1 MNMVFR
7 KSQAPSKTAAPLR
20 VAMLGLR
27 GFPDVQG
34 GVERHV
40 ENLSRCLVALG
51 CDVEAIVRSSY
62 MPKPCP
68 RTWNGIKLH
77 PIWAPRITGIEALVH
92 SFLGVLRAARTRP
105 DILHI
110 HSMGPSLFAPLARA
124 FGLRVVI
131 THHVCNYENE
141 KWGPLARSILR
152 LGERAGMTFAH
163 GRIAVS
169 RFLAERA
176 HNDYGVAIQAIPN
189 GIGDRLQPRSDSI
202 VRGFGLTPGR
212 YLLTVARIDPQKCQ
226 LDLIEAFRR
235 AQPAGW
241 QLALAGGADYA
252 GEYAR
257 AVARAAQET
266 PGVIMLGHQNEMALA
281 ELYTHAGAFV
291 LPSSHEGQPL
301 AVIEAMAYGCPL
313 ILSDIPAHRELA
325 IPTARYFVVGNVDA
339 LAETL
344 SGVIRN
350 PPGRDEV
357 QSDRERMLLRHD
369 WRSIARQTLD
379 VYLSVAGQRKR

>member
-7 KSQAPSKTAAPLR
+7 KSQARAQTAAPLR

-40 ENLSRCLVALG
+40 ENLSRRLVELG
-51 CDVEAIVRSSY
+51 CDVEAMVRSSY

-68 RTWNGIKLH
+68 RIWNGVRLH
-77 PIWAPRITGIEALVH
+77 PIWAPRITGVEALIH

-124 FGLRVVI
+124 FGLRVVV

-141 KWGPLARSILR
+141 KWGPLARSVLR
-152 LGERAGMTFAH
+152 LSERAGMTFAH

-176 HNDYGVAIQAIPN
+176 RSDYGVAIHVIPN
-189 GIGDRLQPRSDSI
+189 GIGDLLQPRSDSI
-202 VRGFGLTPGR
+202 VRGFGLTPGK

-235 AQPAGW
+235 VRPAGW

-252 GEYAR
+252 GGYAR
-257 AVARAAQET
+257 AVAQAAQDT
-266 PGVIMLGHQNEMALA
+266 PGVVMLGHQNEAALA
-281 ELYTHAGAFV
+281 QFYTHCAAFV

-301 AVIEAMAYGCPL
+301 AVIEAMGYGCPV
-313 ILSDIPAHRELA
+313 ILSDIPAHRELGIA
-325 IPTARYFVVGNVDA
+325 TARYVEVGNVDA
-339 LAETL
+339 LTETL
-344 SGVIRN
+344 SDVFRD
-350 PPGRDEV
+350 PPDRAADA
-357 QSDRERMLLRHD
+357 DRERMLRRHD
-369 WRSIARQTLD
+369 WRSIARRTLD
-379 VYLSVAGQRKR
+379 VYLDAGDRKNG

>member
-1 MNMVFR
+1 
-7 KSQAPSKTAAPLR
+7 
-20 VAMLGLR
+20 
-27 GFPDVQG
+27 
-34 GVERHV
+34 
-40 ENLSRCLVALG
+40 
-51 CDVEAIVRSSY
+51 
-62 MPKPCP
+62 
-68 RTWNGIKLH
+68 
-77 PIWAPRITGIEALVH
+77 
-92 SFLGVLRAARTRP
+92 
-105 DILHI
+105 
-110 HSMGPSLFAPLARA
+110 
-124 FGLRVVI
+124 
-131 THHVCNYENE
+131 
-141 KWGPLARSILR
+141 
-152 LGERAGMTFAH
+152 
-163 GRIAVS
+163 
-169 RFLAERA
+169 
-176 HNDYGVAIQAIPN
+176 
-189 GIGDRLQPRSDSI
+189 LQPRSDSI

-325 IPTARYFVVGNVDA
+325 IPTARYFVVGDVDA

>member
-7 KSQAPSKTAAPLR
+7 KSQTSSQTAPPLR

-40 ENLSRCLVALG
+40 ENLSRRLVELG
-51 CDVEAIVRSSY
+51 CDVEAMVRNSY

-68 RTWNGIKLH
+68 RIWNGVRLH
-77 PIWAPRITGIEALVH
+77 PIWAPRIIGVEALIH
-92 SFLGVLRAARTRP
+92 SFSGVLRAARTRP

-141 KWGPLARSILR
+141 KWGSFARVILR
-152 LGERAGMTFAH
+152 LSERAGMTFAN

-176 HNDYGVAIQAIPN
+176 RSDYGVAIHVIPN
-189 GIGDRLQPRSDSI
+189 GIGDLLQARSDSI
-202 VRGFGLTPGR
+202 VRSFGLTPGR

-241 QLALAGGADYA
+241 QLAFAGGADYA
-252 GEYAR
+252 GDYAR
-257 AVARAAQET
+257 AVAKAAQET
-266 PGVIMLGHQNEMALA
+266 PGVIMLGHQNEAALA

-301 AVIEAMAYGCPL
+301 AVIEAMGYGCPVV
-313 ILSDIPAHRELA
+313 LSDIPAHREFGIA
-325 IPTARYFVVGNVDA
+325 AACYVEVGNVDA
-339 LAETL
+339 LAATL
-344 SGVIRN
+344 NAVVRD
-350 PPGRDEV
+350 PPDRSLA
-357 QSDRERMLLRHD
+357 QADRERMLRRHD

-379 VYLSVAGQRKR
+379 VYLNAARRQND